1 MNTGGIHVIKLL
13 TYPIYVLYSFIFINF
28 FNESCN
34 IYFWFS
40 HVFVIVFFFFFFF
53 FLPPRP
59 YVGISGAGVKPMP
72 HSSNQSHSSE
82 RMQEPQ
88 PTRPSENS
96 LSYINLI
103 IRLAKET
110 TRCVVRPP
118 TMPVLLLSVHPL
130 PDQCQLQLCPIYS

>member
-1 MNTGGIHVIKLL
+1 MVPTSNF
-13 TYPIYVLYSFIFINF
+13 IYLFIYL
-28 FNESCN
+28 NESCN
-34 IYFWFS
+34 IYFRFS
-40 HVFVIVFFFFFFF
+40 LVFSFLYFFS
-53 FLPPRP
+53 FLPHRQ
-59 YVGISGAGVKPMP
+59 YMGIPGPGIKPMP